1 MGRRVLRCVGVL
13 ALLALVAGCATS
25 PPPSQRIFISAR
37 ADGVA
42 FEEAGRPVLF
52 YRTRAETGREP
63 WRVNYIHPL
72 YSVAGA
78 VLTEDA
84 PADHIHQR
92 GIYWAWRRV
101 LADGVRVADG
111 WVGDRLVLDVAAPVT
126 RTWPD
131 GSAQLDVR
139 TVWRVPVAAIER
151 AIIEETS
158 TIRAY
163 PTIDGRRKLEIEVQ
177 LRARRD
183 GVQLAGTD
191 DAKGYGGLSFRF
203 AHATSVQLEADGR
216 PIQATLAG
224 MEAGET
230 VTFRWP
236 TLTPPWPDSIRVAC
250 EVDGMPWMQWVLRQE
265 PSMQNCA
272 FPGRTPV
279 QVPTDRPL
287 TLRATLDIG

>member
-1 MGRRVLRCVGVL
+1 VL
-13 ALLALVAGCATS
+13 ASLALIAGCATS
-25 PPPSQRIFISAR
+25 PPTSQQISVSPR

-52 YRTRAETGREP
+52 YRTRAEAGREP

-84 PADHIHQR
+84 PTDHIHQR

-101 LADGVRVADG
+101 LVDGVRVADG
-111 WVGDRLVLDVAAPVT
+111 WVGDRLALEVAAPVT

-139 TVWRVPVAAIER
+139 TVWRAPIGATEHAIV
-151 AIIEETS
+151 EETS

-163 PTIDGRRKLEIEVQ
+163 PAVDGRRRLEIEVQ
-177 LRARRD
+177 LRALRE

-191 DAKGYGGLSFRF
+191 DDKGYGGLSFRF
-203 AHATSVQLEADGR
+203 AQATRVQLETDGR

-224 MEAGET
+224 MEAGAK

-236 TLTPPWPDSIRVAC
+236 TLTPPWPDSIQVAC
-250 EVDGMPWMQWVLRQE
+250 EVDGKPWVHWVLRQE

-272 FPGRTPV
+272 FPGRMPV
-279 QVPTDRPL
+279 QVPTGRPL